1 MDFAKQLKQ
10 YQYEKHMTNDAFAKH
25 IGKRRA
31 WLQRIYSK
39 NPDIPKSTLGELT
52 MYMLNEKLNIPYDV
66 MEEYNTYVISTRGEN
81 NTKWV
86 D

>member
-1 MDFAKQLKQ
+1 MDFARQLKQ
-10 YQYEKHMTNDAFAKH
+10 CQYEKHMTNEAFSKYV
-25 IGKRRA
+25 GKSRA

-52 MYMLNEKLNIPYDV
+52 MYMLNEKLNIPYET
-66 MEEYNTYVISTRGEN
+66 MEDYNKYVLGTRGEDSEQ
-81 NTKWV
+81 WE